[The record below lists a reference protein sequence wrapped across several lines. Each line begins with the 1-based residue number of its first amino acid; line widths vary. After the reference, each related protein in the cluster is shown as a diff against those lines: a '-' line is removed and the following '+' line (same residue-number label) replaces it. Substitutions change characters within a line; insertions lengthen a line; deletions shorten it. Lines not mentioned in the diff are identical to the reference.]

1 MENTLIYIS
10 KKYVYKQKYLEV
22 LNQFKNMFKYLI
34 SYYEITVLNDLKQ
47 NNINVELINKKY
59 MFDILREEVKY
70 VIVFYDLEDMHAAD
84 IITYCALH
92 TIPIMIINNPL
103 DDLDV

>member
-1 MENTLIYIS
+1 
-10 KKYVYKQKYLEV
+10 
-22 LNQFKNMFKYLI
+22 
-34 SYYEITVLNDLKQ
+34 
-47 NNINVELINKKY
+47 
-59 MFDILREEVKY
+59 MFDTLREDVKY